1 MPLVSLRS
9 LVSLRTFSVDTMC
22 VNKRE
27 VAVVITLIQNLLIKL
42 VVLFYYLVLK
52 LSYVQ
57 YLLDSA
63 NINFFYTI

>member
-1 MPLVSLRS
+1 
-9 LVSLRTFSVDTMC
+9 MC

>member
-1 MPLVSLRS
+1 
-9 LVSLRTFSVDTMC
+9 MC

-63 NINFFYTI
+63 NINFVILFNIFSNLFKKLYSFVILFG